1 MHDVIISGAGAAG
14 LTAAIY
20 IKRAGFSPLVLEKG
34 IYGGQLALTSGVENY
49 PGIKSITGWEL
60 AAGIYSQAE
69 ALGVE
74 VKYEAVTGAEL
85 NPGRKNIITPSGSYA
100 SENFI
105 IASGVRRRE
114 LGCEGEARLLGKG
127 VSYCA
132 TCDGAFFKARVTA
145 VVGGGNTALE
155 DALYLSK
162 ICQRV
167 YLIHRRDTYRAE
179 GILVERVKNTPNIE
193 AIMNSGVV
201 EIMGSENV
209 SSIKIKNY
217 IDGKGY
223 ELPVSG
229 IFIAIGMLADNGIFS
244 EYINLDESGYI
255 LAGESCETN
264 VPGVFA
270 AGDCRAKPLRQ
281 IVTAAADG
289 AVAGHNAAARLN
301 LAGK

>member
-85 NPGRKNIITPSGSYA
+85 NSGIKSIITPSGSYA
-100 SENFI
+100 TENFI

-193 AIMNSGVV
+193 PVMNSGVV

-217 IDGKGY
+217 IDGTGH

-244 EYINLDESGYI
+244 EYINLDENGYI
-255 LAGESCETN
+255 IAGESCETN

-289 AVAGHNAAARLN
+289 AVAGHNAAVRLN
-301 LAGK
+301 LAEK